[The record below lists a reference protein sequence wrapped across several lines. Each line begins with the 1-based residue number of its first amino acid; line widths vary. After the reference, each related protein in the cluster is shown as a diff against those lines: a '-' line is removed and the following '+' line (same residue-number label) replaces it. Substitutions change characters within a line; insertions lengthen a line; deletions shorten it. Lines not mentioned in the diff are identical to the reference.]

1 MSDESYF
8 ITDAVA
14 GLKLENVF
22 ISYQR
27 LKNQKN
33 SVTIGLYCFG
43 GGGFMNFLMYNLLK
57 QFFHIPNCTMCL
69 SKEILYQYFIL
80 FIYFFF
86 FSFFCPALDK
96 LGD

>member
-14 GLKLENVF
+14 GLKFKNVF

-43 GGGFMNFLMYNLLK
+43 GGFY
-57 QFFHIPNCTMCL
+57 
-69 SKEILYQYFIL
+69 EL
-80 FIYFFF
+80 FNV
-86 FSFFCPALDK
+86 
-96 LGD
+96 